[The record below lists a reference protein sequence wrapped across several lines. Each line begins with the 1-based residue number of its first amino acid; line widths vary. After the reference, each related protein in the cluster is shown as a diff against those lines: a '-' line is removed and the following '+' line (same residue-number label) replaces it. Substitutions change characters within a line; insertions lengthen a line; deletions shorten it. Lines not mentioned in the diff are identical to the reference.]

1 MSLLDEA
8 LQWNRRKWEMKNQA
22 MYSSGSANRWPWYN
36 EQLDADVADL
46 LRANPWQ
53 IDSVLDLGTCSGSQA
68 IGLAALGFSVIG
80 SDVSETAL
88 EQARAKHAQL
98 RDPGLKLEF
107 IVDDIINSRFPDGR
121 FDMILDR
128 GCYHS
133 ICCFSH
139 DSYVSQV
146 KRILKPGGHLL
157 LKTMSA
163 AESRFENYED
173 MGGYKV
179 QMPYHF
185 DEAKLRELFA
195 KQFNILDIRDS
206 FFHSETLQPPAR
218 AKLAILANKQ

>member
-1 MSLLDEA
+1 MSLLDKV
-8 LQWNRRKWEMKNQA
+8 LQWNSSKWEMKNQA
-22 MYSSGSANRWPWYN
+22 MYSSGTANRWPWYS
-36 EQLDADVADL
+36 EQLDTDVANL

-107 IVDDIINSRFPDGR
+107 IVDDIINSGFPDNG

-139 DSYVSQV
+139 DLYVSQV
-146 KRILKPGGHLL
+146 KRIMKPGGHLL
-157 LKTMSA
+157 LKTMSTS
-163 AESRFENYED
+163 EVRFVNYEN

-195 KQFNILDIRDS
+195 KEFNILDIRDS
-206 FFHSETLQPPAR
+206 YFYSATLQPPAR
-218 AKLAILANKQ
+218 AKLAILENKE